1 MAKKVSKFFR
11 IGVEGD
17 TCDGRVISAQDIQE
31 MAETFDPRVYGCRI
45 NLEHLRGILPD
56 GIFKRYGDVAELKAE
71 KIDDDSALKGKWA
84 LFAKITPTD
93 DLIAMNKAAQKVYK
107 KGTLAASLQAIAD
120 QSKPVTVV
128 VRVEDGTGD
137 DEETKLA
144 QTVSNIIGTTDEN
157 GQYTGLKALL
167 AAESVTGVKPRILGV
182 PGLDT
187 KEVAVA
193 LASVCQKLRAFG
205 YISAW
210 GCKTISEVKAYRQNF
225 SQREL
230 MVIWPD
236 FLAWDTVTS
245 TTATA
250 YATARALGLRAK
262 IDQEQ
267 GWHKTL
273 SNVGV
278 NGVTGISAS
287 VFWDLQESGTD
298 ADLLNESGV
307 TTLIRRDGFR
317 FWGNRTCSDD
327 PLFLFENYTRTAQ
340 VLADTMAEAHM
351 WAVDKPITA
360 TLIRDIVDG
369 INAKFRE
376 LKTNGYI
383 VDATCWFSEESNDA
397 ETLKAGKLYIDYDYT
412 PVPPLENLTLRQR
425 ITDKYLANLVTS
437 VNSN

>member
-1 MAKKVSKFFR
+1 MSDFHH
-11 IGVEGD
+11 GVQVVEVN
-17 TCDGRVISAQDIQE
+17 DGTRVISTVSTAIVGMVCTASDADATMFPLNEPVLITSVQSAI
-31 MAETFDPRVYGCRI
+31 A
-45 NLEHLRGILPD
+45 
-56 GIFKRYGDVAELKAE
+56 KA
-71 KIDDDSALKGKWA
+71 G
-84 LFAKITPTD
+84 
-93 DLIAMNKAAQKVYK
+93 K
-107 KGTLAASLQAIAD
+107 KGTLSAALQAIAD

-128 VRVEDGTGD
+128 VRVEEGTGE
-137 DEETKLA
+137 DEEAAFA

-157 GQYTGLKALL
+157 GKYTGLKALL
-167 AAESVTGVKPRILGV
+167 TAEAVTGVKPRILGV
-182 PGLDT
+182 PGLDSL
-187 KEVAVA
+187 EVATA
-193 LASVCQKLRAFG
+193 LAPVCQKLRAFG
-205 YISAW
+205 YVSAW
-210 GCKTISEVKAYRQNF
+210 GCKILSDAIKYRDNF

-236 FLAWDTVTS
+236 FLAWDTVAND
-245 TTATA
+245 TATA

-278 NGVTGISAS
+278 NGVTGISKS
-287 VFWDLQESGTD
+287 VFWDLQEPGTD
-298 ADLLNESGV
+298 ADLLNEAGV

-340 VLADTMAEAHM
+340 VIADTMAEAHM

-383 VDATCWFSEESNDA
+383 VDATCWFDEEANDEA
-397 ETLKAGKLYIDYDYT
+397 TLKAGKLYIDYDYT

-425 ITDKYLANLVTS
+425 ITDKYLANLISS

>member
-1 MAKKVSKFFR
+1 MSDFHH
-11 IGVEGD
+11 GVQVVEIN
-17 TCDGRVISAQDIQE
+17 DGTRVISTVSTAIIGMVCTASD
-31 MAETFDPRVYGCRI
+31 ADAATFPLNQPVLITNVQSAIG
-45 NLEHLRGILPD
+45 
-56 GIFKRYGDVAELKAE
+56 KA
-71 KIDDDSALKGKWA
+71 G
-84 LFAKITPTD
+84 
-93 DLIAMNKAAQKVYK
+93 K
-107 KGTLAASLQAIAD
+107 KGTLGAALQAIAD

-128 VRVEDGTGD
+128 VRVEEGSGEDA
-137 DEETKLA
+137 EAAFA
-144 QTVSNIIGTTDEN
+144 QTVSNVIGTTDASGN
-157 GQYTGLKALL
+157 YTGLKALL
-167 AAESVTGVKPRILGV
+167 TAEAVTGVKPRILGV

-187 KEVAVA
+187 QEVATA

-210 GCKTISEVKAYRQNF
+210 GCKTVSEATAYRANF

-236 FLAWDTVTS
+236 FLAWDTVNSTS
-245 TTATA
+245 ATA
-250 YATARALGLRAK
+250 FATARALGLRAA
-262 IDQEQ
+262 IDQST

-298 ADLLNESGV
+298 ADLLNEAGV
-307 TTLIRRDGFR
+307 TTLIRKDGFR

-340 VLADTMAEAHM
+340 VIADTMADAHM
-351 WAVDKPITA
+351 WAVDKPVTA
-360 TLIRDIVDG
+360 TLIRDIIDG

-376 LKTNGYI
+376 LKSNGYLI
-383 VDATCWFSEESNDA
+383 DAQCWFDESANDEA
-397 ETLKAGKLYIDYDYT
+397 TLKAGKLVIDYDYT

-437 VNSN
+437 VNNS

>member
-1 MAKKVSKFFR
+1 FHHGTQV
-11 IGVEGD
+11 IEIN
-17 TCDGRVISAQDIQE
+17 DGTRVIS
-31 MAETFDPRVYGCRI
+31 T
-45 NLEHLRGILPD
+45 
-56 GIFKRYGDVAELKAE
+56 VATAVVGMVCTASDADATLFPLNEPVLITNVQSAIAKA
-71 KIDDDSALKGKWA
+71 G
-84 LFAKITPTD
+84 
-93 DLIAMNKAAQKVYK
+93 K

-128 VRVEDGTGD
+128 VRVEDGAGD
-137 DEETKLA
+137 DEEAALA
-144 QTVSNIIGTTDEN
+144 QTVSNIIGGTDEN
-157 GQYTGLKALL
+157 GKYTGIKALL
-167 AAESVTGVKPRILGV
+167 TAQAVTGVKPRILGV

-193 LASVCQKLRAFG
+193 LASAAIKLRAFA
-205 YISAW
+205 YVSAW
-210 GCKTISEVKAYRQNF
+210 GCKTISEAMEYRKNF

-236 FLAWDTVTS
+236 FLAWDTVKN
-245 TTATA
+245 TTAAA
-250 YATARALGLRAK
+250 YATARALGLRAY
-262 IDQEQ
+262 IDQTV

-278 NGVTGISAS
+278 QGVTGISAS
-287 VFWDLQESGTD
+287 VFWDLQASGTD
-298 ADLLNESGV
+298 ADLLNEAGV
-307 TTLIRRDGFR
+307 TTLVRKDGFR

-376 LKTNGYI
+376 LKSNGYI
-383 VDATCWFSEESNDA
+383 VEGKCWFDEESNDK

-412 PVPPLENLTLRQR
+412 PVPPLESLTLRQR
-425 ITDKYLANLVTS
+425 ITDKYLVNLAES
-437 VNSN
+437 VNS